1 LRGTPAARGGE
12 RQRCDDQVRSP
23 TTTEQD
29 PHEPGPNHTRRHD
42 ATRLENTRAD
52 EERNKLADSVYSR
65 AVLVVVRAVAVS
77 LVLTDVLAGPHAHAQ
92 SIADAVRNHVDQGLE
107 KPKPPPPRKS
117 APGRA
122 PPPPPRRNAARPP
135 TFQSLPPEPPP
146 EPEPAGPEIPQR
158 IIGKNLRIDPK
169 FGGGVRGWIPAQ
181 YPTVH
186 TSAGTYFTWSIEAN
200 AKIFRLLNIH
210 RGYYES
216 DGLSAPRHE
225 GAAVQTASNVLGR
238 TKQAAWLLGM
248 VGFPITKA
256 WEPIIRYETRA
267 FRTTAT
273 PKQPVRIVPFD
284 TAPDTQLSTIAATTN
299 ALSMVSGFET
309 LVLGVRYDQSEDH
322 SATIDS
328 KSGPFPPFYF
338 GVGFTQYSKP
348 YQVTVGDSVL
358 DSVLFDA
365 RFRGAGL
372 ALGATLPGGPKNLIL
387 DGSAQIG
394 LGEVRLLDRLTL
406 NELLPQTPGRE
417 GLTPPEWLIGYV
429 EGDVSV
435 GYMYPLLK
443 TAPSVLVSL
452 VANGGGATFFY
463 FKTQTEQGEKVSTP
477 PLNWD
482 FLWGVRG
489 YVTVPL

>member
-1 LRGTPAARGGE
+1 M
-12 RQRCDDQVRSP
+12 
-23 TTTEQD
+23 
-29 PHEPGPNHTRRHD
+29 
-42 ATRLENTRAD
+42 
-52 EERNKLADSVYSR
+52 
-65 AVLVVVRAVAVS
+65 VVRAVAVA
-77 LVLTDVLAGPHAHAQ
+77 LVLTDVFGGSSARAQ
-92 SIADAVRNHVDQGLE
+92 SIADAVRNHVATGLE
-107 KPKPPPPRKS
+107 KPKPPPNKKPAPR
-117 APGRA
+117 RA
-122 PPPPPRRNAARPP
+122 PPPPRPP
-135 TFQSLPPEPPP
+135 PPRAVAQPLPP
-146 EPEPAGPEIPQR
+146 EPEPEPAPAGPSIPQR
-158 IIGKNLRIDPK
+158 VIGKNLKLDPK
-169 FGGGVRGWIPAQ
+169 LGGGLRGWIPAQ

-186 TSAGTYFTWSIEAN
+186 ASAGTYFTWSLEVN
-200 AKIFRLLNIH
+200 AKIFRLVNVH

-225 GAAVQTASNVLGR
+225 GAAVSTAAEVLGHA
-238 TKQAAWLLGM
+238 KKAAWLLGM
-248 VGFPITKA
+248 IGFPITKA

-267 FRTTAT
+267 FKTTAT

-284 TAPDTQLSTIAATTN
+284 TPPDTPLANIQTTTTE
-299 ALSMVSGFET
+299 LSMVSGFET

-372 ALGATLPGGPKNLIL
+372 ALGATLPGGPENLIL
-387 DGSAQIG
+387 DASAQLG
-394 LGEVRLLDRLTL
+394 LGEVRLLDKLTL
-406 NELLPQTPGRE
+406 NQLLPTTPGRG
-417 GLTPPEWLIGYV
+417 GLRPPEWLIGYL

-435 GYMYPLLK
+435 GYMYPLLR
-443 TAPSVLVSL
+443 TAPSVLVSI

-463 FKTQTEQGEKVSTP
+463 FKTQVEEGEKVSTP